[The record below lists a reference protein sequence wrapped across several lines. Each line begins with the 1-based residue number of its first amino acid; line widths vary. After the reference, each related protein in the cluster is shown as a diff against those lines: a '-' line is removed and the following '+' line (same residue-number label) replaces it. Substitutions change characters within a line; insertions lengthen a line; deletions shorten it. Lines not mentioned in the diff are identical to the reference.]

1 VTTSDAA
8 LESFLKALREDDPQ
22 RLYDLAPC
30 GYLSTTPD
38 GVIVKV
44 NRTFLTMCGY
54 RAEELLRRHRFDELL
69 SIGGRIYHE
78 THFAPMLRMQGAV
91 KEIALDLAC
100 ADGTRRAVLVNA
112 VVDNDENGLPAAVR
126 IAVFDAT
133 HRRAYE
139 LELLQAKRRA
149 EESDARARALSV
161 TLQQTL
167 IPPAPPVI
175 PGLDVAG
182 EFLAGDAHAEVGGD
196 FYDVFQVAA
205 DDWVLVIG
213 DVCGRGAEAAVIT
226 ALARFTIRAEAMQ
239 HEHPSAV
246 LTVLNRVLLAYHSR
260 RFCTVAL
267 VRLRRSDTGWV
278 GSVACGGHPL
288 PLARRHDGTV
298 EQVGRPGTVL
308 GVVPEPALHDSP
320 IKLADG
326 DTLVLFTDGIVEARR
341 GEEFFDEQRTEAA
354 VAAAP
359 ASATAV
365 TTGLVREV
373 LAFAGQPRRDD
384 IAVLAATAVP
394 APASS

>member
-139 LELLQAKRRA
+139 QELLQAKRRA

-213 DVCGRGAEAAVIT
+213 DVCGRGAEA
-226 ALARFTIRAEAMQ
+226 
-239 HEHPSAV
+239 AV